1 MPIIDPED
9 VSKIIKECSDRYVLP
24 RYNALKDGEV
34 CTKTGPND
42 LVTQADIDVEEHL
55 KRVLPDLLPGSV
67 VIGEE
72 GVSNGEVS
80 LMALRDTS
88 RPVWIVDPVDGTY
101 NFVHGKR
108 EFGVMLGLIID
119 GVTQYA
125 WIYDVLG
132 EAMSVAERGAGAFCE
147 GVHLQVAAADQL
159 DTMHMHG
166 HINPKYFP
174 EIYRPHIAEKRDLFG
189 GCTSI
194 GCAAHE
200 YLRIAKGEA
209 HFSVYSRLKPWDHIP
224 GALIVSEAGGMISR
238 WDGNGYKPQDFD
250 KGIIAAVSEQSWK
263 DVHSI
268 FLDGMP
274 WEGHKA
280 VPKEMR
286 S

>member
-1 MPIIDPED
+1 MSIIEPDK
-9 VSKIIKECSDRYVLP
+9 VANILRECSELYILP

-55 KRVLPDLLPGSV
+55 KRVLPDLLPGSIV
-67 VIGEE
+67 VGEE

-80 LMALRDTS
+80 LLELRDAS
-88 RPVWIVDPVDGTY
+88 RPVWIVDPIDGTY

-119 GVTQYA
+119 GITQYS

-132 EAMSVAERGAGAFCE
+132 DAMSIAEQGAGAFCE
-147 GVHLQVAAADQL
+147 GDRLQVAEAVDISS
-159 DTMHMHG
+159 MHG
-166 HINPKYFP
+166 HVNPKYFP
-174 EIYRPHIAEKRDLFG
+174 PVYRPHIAEKRDLFG

-200 YLRIAKGEA
+200 YLRIAKGQA
-209 HFSVYSRLKPWDHIP
+209 QFSVYSRLKPWDHIA
-224 GALIVSEAGGMISR
+224 GSLIVREAGGVVSR
-238 WDGNGYKPQDFD
+238 WDGQGYKPQDFD
-250 KGIIAAVSEQSWK
+250 KGIIAASNEFSWK
-263 DVHSI
+263 EVHSI

>member
-1 MPIIDPED
+1 MSIINPDK
-9 VSKIIKECSDRYVLP
+9 VSDIIRETSDRFILP
-24 RYNALKDGEV
+24 RYNALKKGEIS
-34 CTKTGPND
+34 TKTGPND

-55 KRVLPDLLPGSV
+55 KRTLPDLLPGSV

-72 GVSNGEVS
+72 GVSNGDAS
-80 LMALRDTS
+80 LNSLHDAS
-88 RPVWIVDPVDGTY
+88 RPVWIVDPVDGTF

-119 GVTQYA
+119 GVTHYG

-132 EAMSVAERGAGAFCE
+132 EAMSVAEKGAGAFCE
-147 GVHLQVAAADQL
+147 GVRLEVGLADTVSDMQ
-159 DTMHMHG
+159 G
-166 HINPKYFP
+166 HVNPKYFP
-174 EIYRPHIAEKRDLFG
+174 EQYRPHIAEKRDEFMAVS
-189 GCTSI
+189 SI

-224 GALIVSEAGGMISR
+224 GALIVSEAGGIVSR
-238 WDGNGYKPQDFD
+238 WDGQGYKPQDFD
-250 KGIIAAVSEQSWK
+250 KGIIAAASDRNWK
-263 DVHSI
+263 DVHSV

-274 WEGHKA
+274 WEGHNA
-280 VPKEMR
+280 VPKEVL

>member
-1 MPIIDPED
+1 MPIIDPT
-9 VSKIIKECSDRYVLP
+9 KIADILRECSDSYIMP
-24 RYNALKDGEV
+24 RYKALKDGEV

-42 LVTQADIDVEEHL
+42 LVTQADIDVENHL
-55 KRVLPDLLPGSV
+55 KRVLPDILSGSIV
-67 VIGEE
+67 LGEE
-72 GVSNGEVS
+72 GVSSGEMS
-80 LMALRDTS
+80 LATLRDS
-88 RPVWIVDPVDGTY
+88 SDSIWIVDPVDGTF

-108 EFGVMLGLIID
+108 EFGIMLGLIID
-119 GVTQYA
+119 GVTQYG

-132 EAMSVAERGAGAFCE
+132 NAMSIAEYGAGAYCEDVRLNVNKVE
-147 GVHLQVAAADQL
+147 GVSQ
-159 DTMHMHG
+159 MEG

-174 EIYRPHIAEKRDLFG
+174 DIYRPHIAEKRELFKK
-189 GCTSI
+189 CSSI

-224 GALIVSEAGGMISR
+224 GSLIVSEAGGVISR

-250 KGIIAAVSEQSWK
+250 KGIIAAASQQNWE